1 MAKLDSVTSRRGWG
15 RAGLGDCG
23 VLSNR
28 ASGVLSSRAGGV
40 LSRSRGSASEALKT
54 VAPHVA
60 IFPAVAA
67 IALEL
72 VGVAATAAATT
83 TTSLAFALAAGLAL
97 GAGAASTSSVTGMF
111 SFAAASAFARF
122 RAAVTD
128 KLAGSVTKGAFRTA
142 EIRVVLP
149 EA

>member
-1 MAKLDSVTSRRGWG
+1 M
-15 RAGLGDCG
+15 GDCG

-28 ASGVLSSRAGGV
+28 AGGV
-40 LSRSRGSASEALKT
+40 LGCSRGSASESLET
-54 VAPHVA
+54 VAPHVPVL
-60 IFPAVAA
+60 PAVAA
-67 IALEL
+67 ISREL
-72 VGVAATAAATT
+72 AGVAAAAAATT
-83 TTSLAFALAAGLAL
+83 TTSLAFTLAAGLAL

-128 KLAGSVTKGAFRTA
+128 KVAGSVTERAFRTA